1 MNLVKSFDYF
11 NPNNVIKRCHII
23 GCGSVGS
30 TVAELLIRLGI
41 TNISLYD
48 FDTVSSHNIAN
59 QMFINADIG
68 RPKVDALRDL
78 LLAINPEAVNGI
90 KLYPEGWKP
99 KTQLSGY
106 VFLCV
111 DNIDIRREIVTENLM
126 NKSILA
132 MFDFRTRLEDAQ
144 HYAAAWNNKDMVD
157 NLLASMDFSHEEAKD
172 ATPVTACNIEM
183 GVAPTV
189 RTICSFGVAN
199 FMNYIRN
206 GNLKKLMVVDAFNF
220 EIEAYD

>member
-11 NPNNVIKRCHII
+11 NPNNVTKRCHII

-111 DNIDIRREIVTENLM
+111 DNINIRREIVTENLM

>member
-1 MNLVKSFDYF
+1 MW
-11 NPNNVIKRCHII
+11 IRERTKRCHII

-206 GNLKKLMVVDAFNF
+206 GNLKKIMVVDAFIF